1 MVMSFCGYKFH
12 VPMFTLPG
20 VFALRYATDVISMG
34 RLEAVNASTLHFVL
48 ADSKHGQTLAPFR
61 RRSELFCIWGVQIA
75 FVFSVLT
82 GTSKK
87 KHTTPFGTIGILFGL
102 VEHRC
107 RFLIELVVS

>member
-1 MVMSFCGYKFH
+1 M
-12 VPMFTLPG
+12 PMFTLPG
-20 VFALRYATDVISMG
+20 VFLRYATDVISMG

-87 KHTTPFGTIGILFGL
+87 HTPFGTIGILFGL